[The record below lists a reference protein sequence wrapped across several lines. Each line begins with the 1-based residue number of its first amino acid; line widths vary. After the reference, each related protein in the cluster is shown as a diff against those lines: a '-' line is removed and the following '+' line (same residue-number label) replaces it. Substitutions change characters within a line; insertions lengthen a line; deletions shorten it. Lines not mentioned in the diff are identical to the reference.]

1 LEANEALKSPVYDD
15 ASHRGTMSL
24 EGRFLMHFVV
34 IIKENLYE
42 LIPKIGLNDLESIK
56 VTNVVIV

>member
-1 LEANEALKSPVYDD
+1 MESLVYDD
-15 ASHRGTMSL
+15 VSHRGIMSH
-24 EGRFLMHFVV
+24 EGRFLIHVV

-42 LIPKIGLNDLESIK
+42 LIPKLGLNDLESIK